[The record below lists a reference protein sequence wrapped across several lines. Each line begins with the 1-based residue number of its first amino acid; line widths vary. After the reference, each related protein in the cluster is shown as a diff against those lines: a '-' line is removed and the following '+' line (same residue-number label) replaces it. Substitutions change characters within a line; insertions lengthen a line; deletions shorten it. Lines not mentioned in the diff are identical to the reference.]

1 MFHFYT
7 PWKLFW
13 RFSGDV
19 ETGHWREMKEYL
31 NDIKYKK
38 ELFTGVLHD
47 SCSEKSAKVFKK
59 LLRLIG
65 PYVTKHEIKL
75 LQPLSPSERV

>member
-38 ELFTGVLHD
+38 ELFAGVLHD
-47 SCSEKSAKVFKK
+47 SCSEKSAKVF
-59 LLRLIG
+59 
-65 PYVTKHEIKL
+65 
-75 LQPLSPSERV
+75 